1 MWCRIVT
8 DICFTLS
15 VPPLTQNLVS
25 QSFQAADIMSQRA
38 CSQQLA
44 VQVIDI
50 SRSSSD
56 YLCLHAIGHKWRL
69 MMRK

>member
-1 MWCRIVT
+1 VQCVILS
-8 DICFTLS
+8 DISFTLL

-25 QSFQAADIMSQRA
+25 QSFQAADIMSQRG
-38 CSQQLA
+38 CSQQLT
-44 VQVIDI
+44 VQVIDM

-56 YLCLHAIGHKWRL
+56 YLCFHVIGHECRL

>member
-1 MWCRIVT
+1 MQCVILS
-8 DICFTLS
+8 DISFTLL

-25 QSFQAADIMSQRA
+25 QSFQAADIMSQRGL
-38 CSQQLA
+38 QQLT
-44 VQVIDI
+44 VQVIDM

-56 YLCLHAIGHKWRL
+56 YLCFHVIGHECRL

>member
-1 MWCRIVT
+1 MILS
-8 DICFTLS
+8 DISFTLL

-38 CSQQLA
+38 CSQQLT
-44 VQVIDI
+44 VQVIDM
-50 SRSSSD
+50 SSSSSD
-56 YLCLHAIGHKWRL
+56 YLCFHATGHECRL